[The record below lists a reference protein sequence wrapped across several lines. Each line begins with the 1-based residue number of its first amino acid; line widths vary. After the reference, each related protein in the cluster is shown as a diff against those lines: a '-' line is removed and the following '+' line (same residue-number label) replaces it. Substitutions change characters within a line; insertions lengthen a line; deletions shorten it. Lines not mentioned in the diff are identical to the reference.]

1 MGKKPPHITSAR
13 GTLNLIYC
21 LNHTARQTETNDTFF
36 PWNVVRVCVLR
47 YFSSSTS
54 LAHLYNF
61 AAICCLLKKNKS
73 LSFKIIAG
81 CQSGTVLLPAGR
93 PVFKR
98 ILYLAWAGFSIC
110 WVRQRLKFFIPPGL
124 YSEKAGTAQYLFT
137 YSEEMEKG
145 FFSVLSGFLSQLRGY
160 TLCNGCLDTSSIPIP
175 LLPLWATKRTVNIA
189 ALFREIMFPGC
200 DMKGSKMNTGSCV
213 LQELPIYWWVFF
225 TEFRK
230 TSTAFSEELLTGE
243 MYTCSSFLD
252 TELFKGRKQ
261 NSVMNQ
267 PDLFLPSI

>member
-36 PWNVVRVCVLR
+36 PWNVVRVCGLR

-73 LSFKIIAG
+73 LPFKIIAG

-124 YSEKAGTAQYLFT
+124 YSEKAGTAQYLYIFWGDG
-137 YSEEMEKG
+137 ERN
-145 FFSVLSGFLSQLRGY
+145 FFCSF
-160 TLCNGCLDTSSIPIP
+160 
-175 LLPLWATKRTVNIA
+175 W
-189 ALFREIMFPGC
+189 
-200 DMKGSKMNTGSCV
+200 
-213 LQELPIYWWVFF
+213 
-225 TEFRK
+225 
-230 TSTAFSEELLTGE
+230 FSEQTQGLHSVQWMPGYFFYPDTTFATVGYQENSEHSSTVLRNNVSRVWHEGIKDEHWLLCATGITYLL
-243 MYTCSSFLD
+243 M
-252 TELFKGRKQ
+252 
-261 NSVMNQ
+261 
-267 PDLFLPSI
+267 SILYWI